1 MGKLNIFLKSA
12 KTVFNKYSPDILTGL
27 GLGGMVATTIMAVKA
42 TPKALS
48 LIGQAGR
55 QKGSDE
61 NPLDDMEYPP
71 LTKLETVKVAW
82 KPYIPAAITGILSI
96 SCIIGARSMS
106 IKRNAA
112 LATAYT
118 LSETALREYTDKVI
132 ETVGEK
138 KEKEIKDLLVKD
150 KVSNNPMKNNEVII
164 TDRGNTLCYDMLSGR
179 YFKSDIDRIKK
190 AVNVLNHQMLRDG
203 YVSLNDF
210 YYEIGLNNT
219 KMGDDLGWNSDRG
232 LIDLNF
238 SSQLA
243 DDGSPCLVLDFT
255 ISPKHDY

>member
-1 MGKLNIFLKSA
+1 MGKLNSFLKNT

-48 LIGQAGR
+48 LIEQAGR

-61 NPLDDMEYPP
+61 NPLDDMEYTP

-82 KPYIPAAITGILSI
+82 KPYIPVAITGILSI

-190 AVNVLNHQMLRDG
+190 AINVLNHQMLRDG

>member
-1 MGKLNIFLKSA
+1 MGRLNSFLKSA
-12 KTVFNKYSPDILTGL
+12 KTVFNKYSPDILTGI

-48 LIGQAGR
+48 LIEQAGY
-55 QKGSDE
+55 QKGADE
-61 NPLDDMEYPP
+61 NPLDDMEYTP
-71 LTKLETVKVAW
+71 LTKRETVKVAW

-150 KVSNNPMKNNEVII
+150 KVSNNPMKSNEVII
-164 TDRGNTLCYDMLSGR
+164 TDKGNTLCYDMLSGR

-190 AVNVLNHQMLRDG
+190 AINVLNHQMLRDG

-243 DDGSPCLVLDFT
+243 DDGSPCLVLDFS

>member
-1 MGKLNIFLKSA
+1 MGKLNSFLKSA
-12 KTVFNKYSPDILTGL
+12 KIVFNKYSPDILTGI

-48 LIGQAGR
+48 LIEQAGY

-61 NPLDDMEYPP
+61 NPLDDMEYTP
-71 LTKLETVKVAW
+71 LTKREMVKVAW
-82 KPYIPAAITGILSI
+82 KPYIPAVITGILSI
-96 SCIIGARSMS
+96 SCIIGARNMS

-132 ETVGEK
+132 ETIGEK
-138 KEKEIKDLLVKD
+138 KEKEVKDLVVKD
-150 KVSNNPMKNNEVII
+150 KVLNNPMKNNEVII
-164 TDRGNTLCYDMLSGR
+164 TDKGNTLCYDMISGR

-210 YYEIGLNNT
+210 YYEIGLHNT

-243 DDGSPCLVLDFT
+243 DDGTPCLVLDFT